1 MLKLYSRF
9 EALLD
14 RIPNAL
20 VLLFVRITAAQP
32 FWFSGRSKIE
42 EGTWFTMRPEVVDL
56 FRYEY
61 DLPLISPEIAAPM
74 ATLAEHVLPIMLVF
88 GLLTRFSAAGLLVMT
103 AVIQLLVYPDAWWTV
118 HSLWTALLLVPLAM
132 GGGAISLDQLRLKNA
147 RSTAA

>member
-32 FWFSGRSKIE
+32 FWFSGRSKV
-42 EGTWFTMRPEVVDL
+42 EGWFTMRPEVVDL

-61 DLPLISPEIAAPM
+61 DLPLVSPEIAAPM
-74 ATLAEHVLPIMLVF
+74 ATVAEHVLPILLVL
-88 GLLTRFSAAGLLVMT
+88 GLFTRFSAAGLLIMT

-132 GGGAISLDQLRLKNA
+132 GGGAISLDSLLMKNN
-147 RSTAA
+147 RSEAA